1 MKKSVRLTITGSL
14 QSLFFKQFIKEN
26 ADANDVRGFLRNLE
40 GGKVEVFLE
49 GNLDDVNEMI
59 EVCSKGPKYANI
71 RSLEQ
76 KEERFQ
82 DFKEFKVLKI

>member
-26 ADANDVRGFLRNLE
+26 ADANDVKGFLRNLE
-40 GGKVEVFLE
+40 GGKVEIFLE
-49 GNLDDVNEMI
+49 GNMDDVNEMRDI
-59 EVCSKGPKYANI
+59 CSKGPKYANI
-71 RSLEQ
+71 RSIEQ

-82 DFKEFKVLKI
+82 GFKEFKVLKI